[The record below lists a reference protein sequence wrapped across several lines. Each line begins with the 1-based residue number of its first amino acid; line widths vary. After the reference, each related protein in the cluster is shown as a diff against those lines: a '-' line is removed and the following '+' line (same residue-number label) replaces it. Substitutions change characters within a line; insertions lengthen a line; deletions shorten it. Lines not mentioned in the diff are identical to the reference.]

1 MTSFFSSLF
10 SCKWNSKL
18 CAWPWVACVASV
30 SIWFR
35 SKKRPWKGIFG
46 FDRARNETRTKKWKR
61 GEGEGKEGTADD
73 SIKCRCVNRQAQ
85 TGQVG
90 GFQNRGFYGRL
101 SASVSSLSSP
111 PLPRSFTF
119 AIYRAVFDSCSSFFP
134 PKPHRNVCYA
144 G

>member
-1 MTSFFSSLF
+1 M
-10 SCKWNSKL
+10 
-18 CAWPWVACVASV
+18 
-30 SIWFR
+30 
-35 SKKRPWKGIFG
+35 
-46 FDRARNETRTKKWKR
+46 

-134 PKPHRNVCYA
+134 PKPHRNACYA
-144 G
+144 GQLGHGQPAWQVQKGEGEGGGRNALSLSPDPLPFSLPPCRLPVSTQASHQGGLFKAGLR

>member
-1 MTSFFSSLF
+1 M
-10 SCKWNSKL
+10 
-18 CAWPWVACVASV
+18 
-30 SIWFR
+30 
-35 SKKRPWKGIFG
+35 
-46 FDRARNETRTKKWKR
+46 

-73 SIKCRCVNRQAQ
+73 SIKCRCVNRQAR

-111 PLPRSFTF
+111 PLPRSFTY

-134 PKPHRNVCYA
+134 PKPHRNACYA
-144 G
+144 GQLGHGQPAWQVQKGEGEGGGRNALSLSPQTPFPFPFLPVGYPFRRRLAIRADCSKLG

>member
-1 MTSFFSSLF
+1 M
-10 SCKWNSKL
+10 
-18 CAWPWVACVASV
+18 
-30 SIWFR
+30 
-35 SKKRPWKGIFG
+35 
-46 FDRARNETRTKKWKR
+46 

-134 PKPHRNVCYA
+134 PKPHRNAWPWVACVA
-144 G
+144 GAKRGGGGGREKRPLSLPRPPPLFPSSLSATRFDAG